1 MGIVQSWA
9 DILSVR
15 TIPVACSSSH
25 RNCRVVVGQLWGF
38 VDIRRRVLLGAS
50 SVRAAVMMWV
60 EQEQGNYQV
69 WKSSVLPVRSHLVG
83 CKLRGWR
90 DCGLGAWRVGRGCLF
105 VVVPW
110 SFSRGTPHDRG
121 RRPEL
126 NRQSSGPCVTAL
138 PHQRV
143 SHKQDRVKRRLPL
156 CIPHGLSFLRPHPP
170 TLSTVIPR
178 YSLRPPAPC
187 FSSDY
192 FADSIPTP

>member
-15 TIPVACSSSH
+15 TIPVACSRSH

-60 EQEQGNYQV
+60 EREQGNYQV
-69 WKSSVLPVRSHLVG
+69 WKSSVFPVRSHLVG

-110 SFSRGTPHDRG
+110 SFSRDTPHDRG

-126 NRQSSGPCVTAL
+126 NANPVVPASPHCPTNASHASKIALNAGCRCASRMDCLFASSSSHSFHCDPAIFTQTTRAL
-138 PHQRV
+138 
-143 SHKQDRVKRRLPL
+143 L
-156 CIPHGLSFLRPHPP
+156 
-170 TLSTVIPR
+170 
-178 YSLRPPAPC
+178 
-187 FSSDY
+187 
-192 FADSIPTP
+192 